1 MKYSTFMS
9 KTWLPSRCS
18 RIARFV
24 SGVIQ
29 FSLPISSSSPQGLF
43 ETFRP
48 SLSMIG
54 SNERA
59 STSSTVAIATSLC
72 LDDGLQLLDEPAIQL
87 GPPVA
92 EQVELVLAGDD
103 VVLVARLLDVDV
115 RDEEHFLSL
124 VRLREPP

>member
-1 MKYSTFMS
+1 MWRP
-9 KTWLPSRCS
+9 WLPSRCS

-54 SNERA
+54 SNDRA

-72 LDDGLQLLDEPAIQL
+72 LDYGLHFLDEPAVQL

-92 EQVELVLAGDD
+92 KQVKLVLAGDD
-103 VVLVARLLDVDV
+103 VVLVACLLD
-115 RDEEHFLSL
+115 
-124 VRLREPP
+124 